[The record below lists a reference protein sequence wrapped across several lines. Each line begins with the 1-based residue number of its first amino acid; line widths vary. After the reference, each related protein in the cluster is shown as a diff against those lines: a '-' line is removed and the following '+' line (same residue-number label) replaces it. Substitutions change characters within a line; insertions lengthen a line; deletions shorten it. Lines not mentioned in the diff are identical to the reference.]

1 MILLDSINKL
11 IENCL
16 LERMREEKPV
26 SVEFKVA
33 DFDGG
38 RYHISTNPDNKS
50 ELSISF
56 TSSAADSLLKNGG
69 QEELKKFYGA
79 ALVAPES
86 GYHVTIRYTVDGVP
100 EAEQAKIASQAG
112 QLKSVLYAAPI
123 IVACGKL
130 ESGSGGPIV
139 DIPLRNPEERM
150 WIKQD
155 QKDRVTV
162 IFSVKFTDPDDVV
175 FGKVFL
181 QEFKKSVAGAPSV
194 DFRFDPPGELTGVAN
209 LPRSRGVGAA
219 SDVGYVTF
227 VLFDRHY
234 TGAAKQKAATIL
246 PSFRNYLHYHIKC
259 AKSHLHTRMRN
270 RVEESIKI
278 LNRAKQEEAQPKEKK
293 TAAGKTFKRQ

>member
-1 MILLDSINKL
+1 MILLDTVNKL
-11 IENCL
+11 IENTL

-26 SVEFKVA
+26 AVEFKVA

-38 RYHISTNPDNKS
+38 RYHIFTSESKS
-50 ELSISF
+50 ELNISF
-56 TSSAADSLLKNGG
+56 TSSAAEALMKNGG
-69 QEELKKFYGA
+69 QEELKKLYGP
-79 ALVAPES
+79 ALMTPES
-86 GYHVTIRYTVDGVP
+86 GYAVTIQYKVDGVP
-100 EAEQAKIASQAG
+100 EGEQAKIATQAG
-112 QLKSVLYAAPI
+112 LLKSTLFGAPI
-123 IVACGKL
+123 LTACSKL
-130 ESGSGGPIV
+130 EAGNGGPII
-139 DIPLRNPEERM
+139 DIPLRDFQERM

-162 IFSVKFTDPDDVV
+162 IFSVAFSDPDDVV
-175 FGKVFL
+175 IGKVFL

-194 DFRFDPPGELTGVAN
+194 DFRFDPPGELTGVSN
-209 LPRSRGVGAA
+209 LPRTRAA
-219 SDVGYVTF
+219 GSQDVGYVTF

-234 TGAAKQKAATIL
+234 TGAGKIKAASIL

-270 RVEESIKI
+270 RVEESIKV